1 MGFPPKAKALGLQPE
16 DLMMEHLKRYIT
28 FSFSLLLLLGNMVMP
43 VLGQGERKED
53 LIGHWTFEKG
63 TELEDLTGHFSEI
76 DLLGADVKDG
86 KLHIGNSEWAMTTGY
101 KGPDIGP
108 DKTLVTWIYLD
119 DLNVTRGATLAVNK
133 SSGDTFDA
141 IVYAERQPK
150 RWMAGS
156 SFFRRTQDA
165 LPGFEEKETGKLM
178 QLAISYED
186 EGGTAKIAI
195 YRNGDRIGGYTMGPI
210 VSWEAG
216 DVEALFGP
224 RALIGGTAYGW
235 VVARVEDAR
244 IYNAVLSKKEINSLV
259 ENTLDVEARGKL
271 ATVWGVLKLSK

>member
-1 MGFPPKAKALGLQPE
+1 MV
-16 DLMMEHLKRYIT
+16 HLKSYSI
-28 FSFSLLLLLGNMVMP
+28 FSLSLLLLLGSLVMP
-43 VLGQGERKED
+43 TFGQGEKKAD

-63 TELEDLTGHFSEI
+63 AELEDLTGHFSEI

-86 KLHIGNSEWAMTTGY
+86 KLHIGSNKWAMTTGY

-133 SSGDTFDA
+133 SSADTFDA

-156 SFFRRTQDA
+156 SFFKRTQDA
-165 LPGFEEKETGKLM
+165 IPGFEEKETGKLI

-186 EGGTAKIAI
+186 EGGNAKISI

-210 VSWEAG
+210 ESWEAG

-244 IYNAVLSKKEINSLV
+244 IYNAVLSKNEINKLV
-259 ENTLDVEARGKL
+259 ENTLDVEAHGKL
-271 ATVWGVLKLSK
+271 ATLWGTLKLSK

>member
-1 MGFPPKAKALGLQPE
+1 MIQSFRRYFALSFSVLFLIGNIVVPALGQAE
-16 DLMMEHLKRYIT
+16 K
-28 FSFSLLLLLGNMVMP
+28 
-43 VLGQGERKED
+43 KED
-53 LIGHWTFEKG
+53 LIGHWTFENG
-63 TELEDLTGHFSEI
+63 VELEDLTGHFGDI
-76 DLLGADVKDG
+76 DLLDADVKDG
-86 KLHIGNSEWAMTTGY
+86 KLRIGNNEWAMTTGY

-119 DLNVTRGATLAVNK
+119 DLSITRGATLAVNK

-156 SFFRRTQDA
+156 SHFRRTQDA
-165 LPGFEEKETGKLM
+165 NPGFEEKETGKLI

-186 EGGTAKIAI
+186 DGGNTKIMI
-195 YRNGDRIGGYTMGPI
+195 YRNGDVIGDYTMGPI

-224 RALIGGTAYGW
+224 RALIGGTAHGW
-235 VVARVEDAR
+235 VIARVEDAR
-244 IYNAVLSKKEINSLV
+244 IYNAVLDEKEINNLTV
-259 ENTLDVEARGKL
+259 DTLDVEARGKL
-271 ATVWGVLKLSK
+271 AATWGRLKFSK

>member
-1 MGFPPKAKALGLQPE
+1 
-16 DLMMEHLKRYIT
+16 MMEHLKRYIT
-28 FSFSLLLLLGNMVMP
+28 FSFSLLLLLGNIVMP
-43 VLGQGERKED
+43 VLGQGEKKED

-63 TELEDLTGHFSEI
+63 AELEDLTGHFSEI
-76 DLLGADVKDG
+76 DLLDADVKDG
-86 KLHIGNSEWAMTTGY
+86 KLHIGNGEWAMTTGY

-108 DKTLVTWIYLD
+108 DKTLVTWLYLD
-119 DLNVTRGATLAVNK
+119 DLNVTKGATLAVNK

-186 EGGTAKIAI
+186 EGGTAKITI

-259 ENTLDVEARGKL
+259 ENTLDVEALGKL

>member
-1 MGFPPKAKALGLQPE
+1 MIRLG
-16 DLMMEHLKRYIT
+16 RYFI
-28 FSFSLLLLLGNMVMP
+28 FSFSVLFLLGNIVVP
-43 VLGQGERKED
+43 ALGQGEKKED

-63 TELEDLTGHFSEI
+63 AELEDLTGHFSDI

-86 KLHIGNSEWAMTTGY
+86 KLHLGSNEWAMTTGY

-108 DKTLVTWIYLD
+108 DKTLITWLYLD

-133 SSGDTFDA
+133 SSADTFDA

-156 SFFRRTQDA
+156 SFFRRTADA
-165 LPGFEEKETGKLM
+165 NPGFEEKETGKLI

-186 EGGTAKIAI
+186 DGGNAKIMI
-195 YRNGDRIGGYTMGPI
+195 YRNGKVIGDYTKGPI

-244 IYNAVLSKKEINSLV
+244 IYNAVLDEKEINNLV
-259 ENTLDVEARGKL
+259 ENTLDVEAEGKL
-271 ATVWGVLKLSK
+271 ATVWGTLKSSK

>member
-1 MGFPPKAKALGLQPE
+1 MIQSFRRYFALSFSVLFLIGNIVVPALGQAE
-16 DLMMEHLKRYIT
+16 K
-28 FSFSLLLLLGNMVMP
+28 
-43 VLGQGERKED
+43 KED
-53 LIGHWTFEKG
+53 LIGHWTFENG
-63 TELEDLTGHFSEI
+63 AELEDLTGHFGDI
-76 DLLGADVKDG
+76 DLLDADVKDG
-86 KLHIGNSEWAMTTGY
+86 KLRIGNNEWAMTTGY

-119 DLNVTRGATLAVNK
+119 DLSITRGATLAVNK

-156 SFFRRTQDA
+156 SHFRRTQDA
-165 LPGFEEKETGKLM
+165 NPGFEEKETGKLI

-186 EGGTAKIAI
+186 DGGNTKIMI
-195 YRNGDRIGGYTMGPI
+195 YRNGDVIGDYTMGPI

-224 RALIGGTAYGW
+224 RALIGGTAHGW
-235 VVARVEDAR
+235 VIARVEDAR
-244 IYNAVLSKKEINSLV
+244 IYNAVLDEKEINNLTV
-259 ENTLDVEARGKL
+259 DTLDVEARGKL
-271 ATVWGVLKLSK
+271 AATWGRLKFSK

>member
-1 MGFPPKAKALGLQPE
+1 MKF
-16 DLMMEHLKRYIT
+16 LKRYFI
-28 FSFSLLLLLGNMVMP
+28 FSFFTLLVFGLVIP
-43 VLGQGERKED
+43 ASAQDEKKED

-63 TELEDLTGHFSEI
+63 AELEDLTGHFGEI

-86 KLHIGNSEWAMTTGY
+86 KLHIGNNEWAMTTGY

-108 DKTLVTWIYLD
+108 EKTLVTWLYLD
-119 DLNVTRGATLAVNK
+119 DLNVTKGATLAVNK
-133 SSGDTFDA
+133 SSADTFDA

-165 LPGFEEKETGKLM
+165 NPGFEEKETGKLI

-186 EGGTAKIAI
+186 DGGNAKIMI
-195 YRNGDRIGGYTMGPI
+195 YRNGDVIGDYTMGPI
-210 VSWEAG
+210 VSWKAD

-244 IYNAVLSKKEINSLV
+244 IYNAVLEEKEINNLTV
-259 ENTLDVEARGKL
+259 NTLDVEAHGKL
-271 ATVWGVLKLSK
+271 ATTWGSLKLSK

>member
-1 MGFPPKAKALGLQPE
+1 M
-16 DLMMEHLKRYIT
+16 
-28 FSFSLLLLLGNMVMP
+28 
-43 VLGQGERKED
+43 
-53 LIGHWTFEKG
+53 
-63 TELEDLTGHFSEI
+63 
-76 DLLGADVKDG
+76 
-86 KLHIGNSEWAMTTGY
+86 
-101 KGPDIGP
+101 
-108 DKTLVTWIYLD
+108 VTWIYLD
-119 DLNVTRGATLAVNK
+119 DLNVTKGATLAVNK

-165 LPGFEEKETGKLM
+165 LPGFEEKETGKLI

-186 EGGTAKIAI
+186 EGGTAKITI

-235 VVARVEDAR
+235 VIARVEDAR
-244 IYNAVLSKKEINSLV
+244 IYNAALSKKEIDSLV

>member
-1 MGFPPKAKALGLQPE
+1 M
-16 DLMMEHLKRYIT
+16 
-28 FSFSLLLLLGNMVMP
+28 
-43 VLGQGERKED
+43 
-53 LIGHWTFEKG
+53 
-63 TELEDLTGHFSEI
+63 EDLTGHFGDI
-76 DLLGADVKDG
+76 DLLDADVKDG
-86 KLHIGNSEWAMTTGY
+86 KLRIGNNEWAMTTGY

-119 DLNVTRGATLAVNK
+119 DLDIIRVATLAVNK

-165 LPGFEEKETGKLM
+165 NPGFEEKETGKLI

-186 EGGTAKIAI
+186 DGGNTKIMI
-195 YRNGDRIGGYTMGPI
+195 YRNGDVIGDYTMGPI

-224 RALIGGTAYGW
+224 RALIGGTAHGW

-244 IYNAVLSKKEINSLV
+244 IYNAVLDEKEINNLTV
-259 ENTLDVEARGKL
+259 DTLDVEARGKL
-271 ATVWGVLKLSK
+271 AATWGRLKLSK

>member
-1 MGFPPKAKALGLQPE
+1 MK
-16 DLMMEHLKRYIT
+16 HLKYYFT
-28 FSFSLLLLLGNMVMP
+28 LSFSMLLVFGLVIPALA
-43 VLGQGERKED
+43 QGEKKED
-53 LIGHWTFEKG
+53 LIGHWTFENG
-63 TELEDLTGHFSEI
+63 VELEDLTGHFGEI
-76 DLLGADVKDG
+76 DLLDTNVKDG
-86 KLHIGNSEWAMTTGY
+86 KLHIGNNEWAMTTGY

-108 DKTLVTWIYLD
+108 EKTLVTWIYLD
-119 DLNVTRGATLAVNK
+119 DLNVRNGATLAVNK

-141 IVYAERQPK
+141 IVYAERQQK

-165 LPGFEEKETGKLM
+165 NPGFEEKETGKLI

-186 EGGTAKIAI
+186 DGGNAKIMI
-195 YRNGDRIGGYTMGPI
+195 YRNGDLIGDYTMGPI
-210 VSWEAG
+210 VSWKAG

-224 RALIGGTAYGW
+224 RALIGGTAHGW

-244 IYNAVLSKKEINSLV
+244 IYNTVLSEKEINNLV

-271 ATVWGVLKLSK
+271 ATTWGSLKLSK

>member
-1 MGFPPKAKALGLQPE
+1 MIQSFRRYFALSFSVLFLIGNIVVPALGQAE
-16 DLMMEHLKRYIT
+16 K
-28 FSFSLLLLLGNMVMP
+28 
-43 VLGQGERKED
+43 KED
-53 LIGHWTFEKG
+53 LIGHWTFENG
-63 TELEDLTGHFSEI
+63 VELEDLTGHFGDI
-76 DLLGADVKDG
+76 DLLDADVKDG
-86 KLHIGNSEWAMTTGY
+86 KLRIGNNEWAMTTGY

-119 DLNVTRGATLAVNK
+119 DLSITRGATLAVNK

-156 SFFRRTQDA
+156 SHFRRTQDA
-165 LPGFEEKETGKLM
+165 DPGFEEKETGKLI

-186 EGGTAKIAI
+186 DGGNTKIMI
-195 YRNGDRIGGYTMGPI
+195 YRNGDVIGDYTMGPI

-244 IYNAVLSKKEINSLV
+244 IYNAVLDEKEINNLTV
-259 ENTLDVEARGKL
+259 DTLDVEARGKL
-271 ATVWGVLKLSK
+271 AATWGRLKFSK

>member
-1 MGFPPKAKALGLQPE
+1 MKL
-16 DLMMEHLKRYIT
+16 LKRYSI
-28 FSFSLLLLLGNMVMP
+28 FSFFMLLMLSFVIPALA
-43 VLGQGERKED
+43 QGEKKDD
-53 LIGHWTFEKG
+53 LIGHWTFENG
-63 TELEDLTGHFSEI
+63 VELEDLTGHFGDI
-76 DLLGADVKDG
+76 DLLDAEVKDG
-86 KLHIGNSEWAMTTGY
+86 KLHIGNNEWAMTTGY

-108 DKTLVTWIYLD
+108 DKTLVTWLYLD

-133 SSGDTFDA
+133 SSADTFDA

-165 LPGFEEKETGKLM
+165 DPGFEEKETGKLI

-186 EGGTAKIAI
+186 DGGNAKIMI
-195 YRNGDRIGGYTMGPI
+195 YRNGDLIGDYTMGPI
-210 VSWEAG
+210 VSWKAG

-224 RALIGGTAYGW
+224 RALIGGTAHGW

-244 IYNAVLSKKEINSLV
+244 IYNAVLDEKEINNLAA
-259 ENTLDVEARGKL
+259 NTLDVEARGKL
-271 ATVWGVLKLSK
+271 ATLWGTLKVSK

>member
-1 MGFPPKAKALGLQPE
+1 
-16 DLMMEHLKRYIT
+16 MMEHLKRYIT
-28 FSFSLLLLLGNMVMP
+28 FSFSLLLLLGYIVMP
-43 VLGQGERKED
+43 VLGQGEKKED

-63 TELEDLTGHFSEI
+63 AELEDLTGHFSEI

-86 KLHIGNSEWAMTTGY
+86 KLHIGNGEWAMTTGY

-108 DKTLVTWIYLD
+108 DKTLVTWLYLD
-119 DLNVTRGATLAVNK
+119 DLNVTKGATLAVNK

-186 EGGTAKIAI
+186 EGGTAKITI

-235 VVARVEDAR
+235 VIARVEDAR
-244 IYNAVLSKKEINSLV
+244 IYNAALSKKEIDSLV

>member
-1 MGFPPKAKALGLQPE
+1 
-16 DLMMEHLKRYIT
+16 MMKHLKRYFI
-28 FSFSLLLLLGNMVMP
+28 FSLFMLL
-43 VLGQGERKED
+43 VLGSMIPALAQGEKKDD
-53 LIGHWTFEKG
+53 LIGHWTFENG
-63 TELEDLTGHFSEI
+63 VELEDLTGHFGDI
-76 DLLGADVKDG
+76 DLLDAEVKDG
-86 KLHIGNSEWAMTTGY
+86 KLHIGNNEWAMTTGY

-108 DKTLVTWIYLD
+108 DKTLVTWLYLD

-165 LPGFEEKETGKLM
+165 NPGFEEKETGKLI

-186 EGGTAKIAI
+186 DGGNAKIMI
-195 YRNGDRIGGYTMGPI
+195 YRNGDLIGDYTQGPI
-210 VSWEAG
+210 VSWKAD

-244 IYNAVLSKKEINSLV
+244 IYNAVLDEKEINNLAV
-259 ENTLDVEARGKL
+259 NTLDVEARGKL
-271 ATVWGVLKLSK
+271 ATTWGTLKFSK

>member
-1 MGFPPKAKALGLQPE
+1 MKL
-16 DLMMEHLKRYIT
+16 LKRYFI
-28 FSFSLLLLLGNMVMP
+28 FSFSMLL
-43 VLGQGERKED
+43 VLGFVIPALARGEKKED
-53 LIGHWTFEKG
+53 LIGHWTFENG
-63 TELEDLTGHFSEI
+63 VELEDLTGHFNEI
-76 DLLGADVKDG
+76 DLLDADVKDG
-86 KLHIGNSEWAMTTGY
+86 KLHIGNNEWAMTTGY

-108 DKTLVTWIYLD
+108 DKTLVTWLYLD

-165 LPGFEEKETGKLM
+165 NPGFEEKETGKLI

-186 EGGTAKIAI
+186 DGGNAKIVI
-195 YRNGDRIGGYTMGPI
+195 YRNGKVIGDYTQGPI
-210 VSWEAG
+210 VSWKAG

-244 IYNAVLSKKEINSLV
+244 IYNAVLDEKEINNLAV
-259 ENTLDVEARGKL
+259 NTLDVEARGKL
-271 ATVWGVLKLSK
+271 ATTWGSLKFAK

>member
-1 MGFPPKAKALGLQPE
+1 MKV
-16 DLMMEHLKRYIT
+16 LKYYFI
-28 FSFSLLLLLGNMVMP
+28 FSLSMLL
-43 VLGQGERKED
+43 VLGFVIPALAQGEKKED
-53 LIGHWTFEKG
+53 LIGHWTFESG
-63 TELEDLTGHFSEI
+63 VELEDLTGHFSEI
-76 DLLGADVKDG
+76 DLLDAKVKDG
-86 KLHIGNSEWAMTTGY
+86 KLHIGNNEWAMTTGY

-108 DKTLVTWIYLD
+108 DKTLVTWLYLD

-133 SSGDTFDA
+133 SSADTFDA

-165 LPGFEEKETGKLM
+165 NPGFEEKETGKLI

-186 EGGTAKIAI
+186 DGGNAKIVI
-195 YRNGDRIGGYTMGPI
+195 YRNGDVIGDYTQGPI
-210 VSWEAG
+210 VSWKAG

-224 RALIGGTAYGW
+224 RALIGGTAHGW

-244 IYNAVLSKKEINSLV
+244 IYNTVLNEKEINNLAV
-259 ENTLDVEARGKL
+259 NTLDVKANGKL
-271 ATVWGVLKLSK
+271 TTTWGSLKLSK

>member
-1 MGFPPKAKALGLQPE
+1 MIQSFRRYFALSFSVLFLIGNIVVPALGQAE
-16 DLMMEHLKRYIT
+16 K
-28 FSFSLLLLLGNMVMP
+28 
-43 VLGQGERKED
+43 KED
-53 LIGHWTFEKG
+53 LIGHWTFENG
-63 TELEDLTGHFSEI
+63 VELEDLTGHFGDI
-76 DLLGADVKDG
+76 DLLDADVKDG
-86 KLHIGNSEWAMTTGY
+86 KLHIGNNEWAMTTGY

-119 DLNVTRGATLAVNK
+119 DLSITRGATLAVNK

-156 SFFRRTQDA
+156 SHFRRTQDA
-165 LPGFEEKETGKLM
+165 DPGFEEKETGKLI

-186 EGGTAKIAI
+186 DGGNTKIMI
-195 YRNGDRIGGYTMGPI
+195 YRNGDVIGDYTMGPI

-244 IYNAVLSKKEINSLV
+244 IYNAVLDEKEINNLTV
-259 ENTLDVEARGKL
+259 DTLDVEARGKL
-271 ATVWGVLKLSK
+271 AATWGRLKFSK

>member
-1 MGFPPKAKALGLQPE
+1 MICLG
-16 DLMMEHLKRYIT
+16 RYFI
-28 FSFSLLLLLGNMVMP
+28 FSFSVILLLGSLVMSA
-43 VLGQGERKED
+43 LGQGEKKED
-53 LIGHWTFEKG
+53 LVGHWTFEKG
-63 TELEDLTGHFSEI
+63 AELEDLTGHFSDI

-86 KLHIGNSEWAMTTGY
+86 KLRIGSNEWAMTTGY

-108 DKTLVTWIYLD
+108 DKTLVTWLYLD

-133 SSGDTFDA
+133 SSADTFDA

-165 LPGFEEKETGKLM
+165 IPGFEEKETGKLI

-186 EGGTAKIAI
+186 EGGNAKITI
-195 YRNGDRIGGYTMGPI
+195 YRNGERIGGYTMGPI

-244 IYNAVLSKKEINSLV
+244 IYNAALSKKEINNLV
-259 ENTLDVEARGKL
+259 ENTLDIEAEGKL
-271 ATVWGVLKLSK
+271 TTVWGMLKASK

>member
-1 MGFPPKAKALGLQPE
+1 MIQSFRRYFALSFSVLFLIGNIVVPALGQAE
-16 DLMMEHLKRYIT
+16 K
-28 FSFSLLLLLGNMVMP
+28 
-43 VLGQGERKED
+43 KED
-53 LIGHWTFEKG
+53 LIGHWTFENG
-63 TELEDLTGHFSEI
+63 VELEDLTGHFGDI
-76 DLLGADVKDG
+76 DLLDADVKDG
-86 KLHIGNSEWAMTTGY
+86 KLHIGNNEWAMTTGY

-119 DLNVTRGATLAVNK
+119 DLSITRGATLAVNK

-156 SFFRRTQDA
+156 SHFRRTQDA
-165 LPGFEEKETGKLM
+165 DPGFEEKQTGKLI

-186 EGGTAKIAI
+186 DGGNAKIMI
-195 YRNGDRIGGYTMGPI
+195 YRDGDVIGDYTMGPI

-224 RALIGGTAYGW
+224 RALIGGTAHGW
-235 VVARVEDAR
+235 VIARVEDAR
-244 IYNAVLSKKEINSLV
+244 IYNAVLNEKEINNLTV
-259 ENTLDVEARGKL
+259 DTLDVEARGKL
-271 ATVWGVLKLSK
+271 AATWGRLKFSK